1 LSLPI
6 HHPVDDPSS
15 VCRNMTDKPKSPTAM
30 VVETNYLIASVIE
43 APLLQSGFEVV
54 IATSSEEALQ
64 VLTARQVHLALI
76 DFRVEHS
83 GADGLVA
90 RLQQLGVPYIF
101 CTAASFEEVHEHFPN
116 ARVMPK
122 PFSDEDLLAAVATML
137 PTAHTDPHA

>member
-6 HHPVDDPSS
+6 HHPVGSSSS
-15 VCRNMTDKPKSPTAM
+15 VCNNMTDKPTSATAM

-43 APLLQSGFEVV
+43 APLLQSGFAVV

-64 VLTARQVHLALI
+64 VLAAGQVHLALI
-76 DFRVEHS
+76 DFRVEHGGS
-83 GADGLVA
+83 DGLVA

-116 ARVMPK
+116 ARVMAK
-122 PFSDEDLLAAVATML
+122 PFSDDDLLAAVATMISAPDARL
-137 PTAHTDPHA
+137 GN